1 MDEEP
6 EVKSGSEGDIRS
18 LYYWSRTA
26 FMILIIAGAIWIAL
40 AAYRFYLG
48 ATWWGRDWS
57 SGSTSAT
64 TQILVG
70 VAFIAAAL
78 VCFFLARRTNNEI
91 VTVFSARRF
100 QVPRE
105 KLLVYSIL
113 ALPFGFIV
121 PGLLLAFVNVK
132 LSVPEFLPSH
142 AEAYPEA
149 MPGYV
154 MVPKADM
161 IKEMPSEGPE
171 EDLIPE
177 DAPKDLPP
185 LGFESM
191 PVSEEEAQPAPEFF
205 ADMPAFPSSALPA
218 AAPQEAAAP
227 APPPTAPP
235 MEAIVEEIPVE
246 EIPVE
251 EIPVEEIP
259 EEEIPEVVAEI
270 APAPQPAAYEEVP
283 QEAVVEAVVEEVPEE
298 VEGEGDF
305 ELIVE
310 EDVEGDDE
318 EAPKTIEEAHD
329 QLLGKLLG
337 K

>member
-6 EVKSGSEGDIRS
+6 EVKGGSEGDIRS

-26 FMILIIAGAIWIAL
+26 FMILIIAGAIWVAL

-48 ATWWGRDWS
+48 AIWYGRDWS

-154 MVPKADM
+154 VVPKGDM
-161 IKEMPSEGPE
+161 TKEMPLEEPE

-191 PVSEEEAQPAPEFF
+191 DVSEEEAQPAPEFF
-205 ADMPAFPSSALPA
+205 GDLPAFPSSALPA

-227 APPPTAPP
+227 VPPPTAPP
-235 MEAIVEEIPVE
+235 MVAVVEDIPDE
-246 EIPVE
+246 D
-251 EIPVEEIP
+251 
-259 EEEIPEVVAEI
+259 IPEVVAEI
-270 APAPQPAAYEEVP
+270 VPVPQPTAYEEVP
-283 QEAVVEAVVEEVPEE
+283 PEEAVEAVVEAVVEEVPEE
-298 VEGEGDF
+298 GEAEGDF
-305 ELIVE
+305 ELIM
-310 EDVEGDDE
+310 EGDAEGEDE

>member
-1 MDEEP
+1 VDDEH
-6 EVKSGSEGDIRS
+6 EVKGGSEGDIRS

-26 FMILIIAGAIWIAL
+26 FLILIIAGAVWIAL

-48 ATWWGRDWS
+48 ATWFGRDWS

-70 VAFIAAAL
+70 VVFIAAAL
-78 VCFFLARRTNNEI
+78 VCFFLARRTKNEI
-91 VTVFSARRF
+91 VMVFLARRF

-142 AEAYPEA
+142 AEAYPSA
-149 MPGYV
+149 MPGYTL
-154 MVPKADM
+154 VPTADM
-161 IKEMPSEGPE
+161 TREMPLDGSE
-171 EDLIPE
+171 EDLIPI
-177 DAPKDLPP
+177 DAPLDLPP

-191 PVSEEEAQPAPEFF
+191 PISEEDAQPAPEFF
-205 ADMPAFPSSALPA
+205 GDMAAFPSSALPA

-227 APPPTAPP
+227 APPPMAPP
-235 MEAIVEEIPVE
+235 MEAVIEEVPD
-246 EIPVE
+246 
-251 EIPVEEIP
+251 
-259 EEEIPEVVAEI
+259 EEIPEVVAEI
-270 APAPQPAAYEEVP
+270 TAEIAPAPQPVASEGAP
-283 QEAVVEAVVEEVPEE
+283 QEAVVEVVAEEVPGESE
-298 VEGEGDF
+298 DEGDF
-305 ELIVE
+305 ELMLE
-310 EDVEGDDE
+310 EDVEGEEE

>member
-1 MDEEP
+1 VDEEP
-6 EVKSGSEGDIRS
+6 EVKGGNEGDIRS

-26 FMILIIAGAIWIAL
+26 FLILIIAGAVWSAL
-40 AAYRFYLG
+40 ALYRFYLG
-48 ATWWGRDWS
+48 ASWYGRDWS
-57 SGSTSAT
+57 SGSTSAA

-70 VAFIAAAL
+70 VVFVAAAL

-91 VTVFSARRF
+91 VTVFSARRY

-105 KLLVYSIL
+105 KLLVYSLL

-132 LSVPEFLPSH
+132 LSYPEFLPSH

-149 MPGYV
+149 MPGYT
-154 MVPKADM
+154 MVPTAGM
-161 IKEMPSEGPE
+161 TREMPLEGPE
-171 EDLIPE
+171 DDLIPE

-191 PVSEEEAQPAPEFF
+191 EVSEEEAQPAAEFF
-205 ADMPAFPSSALPA
+205 SDMPAFPSSALPA
-218 AAPQEAAAP
+218 AASEEAATPAPPPIAPPMEAVIEEVPEDEIPEVMAEITP
-227 APPPTAPP
+227 APPPTG
-235 MEAIVEEIPVE
+235 
-246 EIPVE
+246 
-251 EIPVEEIP
+251 
-259 EEEIPEVVAEI
+259 
-270 APAPQPAAYEEVP
+270 YEEVP

-298 VEGEGDF
+298 GEAEGDF
-305 ELIVE
+305 ELMLE
-310 EDVEGDDE
+310 EDVEGEDE

>member
-6 EVKSGSEGDIRS
+6 EVKGGSEGDIRS

-154 MVPKADM
+154 VVPKGD
-161 IKEMPSEGPE
+161 MPSEEPE
-171 EDLIPE
+171 ESLIPE
-177 DAPKDLPP
+177 DAPRDLPP

-191 PVSEEEAQPAPEFF
+191 DVSEEEAQPAPEFF
-205 ADMPAFPSSALPA
+205 GDLPAFPSSALPA
-218 AAPQEAAAP
+218 AAPQETVAP
-227 APPPTAPP
+227 APPTMAPP
-235 MEAIVEEIPVE
+235 MEAVVEDIPDE
-246 EIPVE
+246 D
-251 EIPVEEIP
+251 
-259 EEEIPEVVAEI
+259 IPEVVAEI
-270 APAPQPAAYEEVP
+270 ALAPQPVTYEEAP
-283 QEAVVEAVVEEVPEE
+283 SEEAGEAVIEAVVEEVPEE
-298 VEGEGDF
+298 GEAEGDF
-305 ELIVE
+305 ELILE
-310 EDVEGDDE
+310 EDVEGEDE

>member
-6 EVKSGSEGDIRS
+6 EVKGGSEGDIRS

-26 FMILIIAGAIWIAL
+26 FMILIIAGAIWVAL

-48 ATWWGRDWS
+48 ATWYGRDWS

-154 MVPKADM
+154 VVPKGD
-161 IKEMPSEGPE
+161 MPSEEPE
-171 EDLIPE
+171 ESLIPE
-177 DAPKDLPP
+177 DAPRDLPP

-191 PVSEEEAQPAPEFF
+191 DVSEEEAQPAPEFF
-205 ADMPAFPSSALPA
+205 GDLPAFPSSALPA
-218 AAPQEAAAP
+218 AAPQEAVAP

-235 MEAIVEEIPVE
+235 MVAVVEDIPD
-246 EIPVE
+246 
-251 EIPVEEIP
+251 
-259 EEEIPEVVAEI
+259 EEIPEVVAEI
-270 APAPQPAAYEEVP
+270 VPVPEPAAYEEVP
-283 QEAVVEAVVEEVPEE
+283 PEEAVEAVVEAVVEEVPEE
-298 VEGEGDF
+298 GEAEGDF

-310 EDVEGDDE
+310 EGVEGDDE

>member
-6 EVKSGSEGDIRS
+6 EVKGGSEGDIRS

-26 FMILIIAGAIWIAL
+26 FMILIIAGAIWVAL

-48 ATWWGRDWS
+48 ATWYGRDWS

-64 TQILVG
+64 TQVLVG

-154 MVPKADM
+154 VVPKGDM
-161 IKEMPSEGPE
+161 TKEMPLEGSE

-191 PVSEEEAQPAPEFF
+191 DVSEEEAQPAPEFF
-205 ADMPAFPSSALPA
+205 GDMPAFPSSALPA
-218 AAPQEAAAP
+218 AAPQEAVAP
-227 APPPTAPP
+227 APPPAAPP
-235 MEAIVEEIPVE
+235 MEAVVEDIPD
-246 EIPVE
+246 
-251 EIPVEEIP
+251 
-259 EEEIPEVVAEI
+259 EEIPEVMAEITAEI
-270 APAPQPAAYEEVP
+270 APAPQPAVYEEVP
-283 QEAVVEAVVEEVPEE
+283 QEEVVEAVVEEVPAE
-298 VEGEGDF
+298 VETEGDF
-305 ELIVE
+305 ELMLE
-310 EDVEGDDE
+310 EGVEGEDE

-329 QLLGKLLG
+329 ELLGKLLG

>member
-6 EVKSGSEGDIRS
+6 EVKGGSEGDIRS

-26 FMILIIAGAIWIAL
+26 FMILIIAGAIWVAL

-48 ATWWGRDWS
+48 ATWYGRDWS

-64 TQILVG
+64 TQVLVG

-154 MVPKADM
+154 VVPKGD
-161 IKEMPSEGPE
+161 MPSEEPE
-171 EDLIPE
+171 ESLIPE

-185 LGFESM
+185 LGFEAM
-191 PVSEEEAQPAPEFF
+191 DVSEEEAQPAPEFF
-205 ADMPAFPSSALPA
+205 GDMPAFPSSALPA
-218 AAPQEAAAP
+218 AAPQEAVAP

-235 MEAIVEEIPVE
+235 MVAVVEDIPD
-246 EIPVE
+246 
-251 EIPVEEIP
+251 
-259 EEEIPEVVAEI
+259 EEIPEVVAEI
-270 APAPQPAAYEEVP
+270 VPTPQPAVYEEVP
-283 QEAVVEAVVEEVPEE
+283 QEEVVEAVVEAVVEEVPA
-298 VEGEGDF
+298 EGETEGDF

-310 EDVEGDDE
+310 EDVEGEDE

>member
-6 EVKSGSEGDIRS
+6 EVKGGSEGDIRS

-26 FMILIIAGAIWIAL
+26 FMILIIAGAIWVAL

-64 TQILVG
+64 TQVLVG

-154 MVPKADM
+154 VVPKGD
-161 IKEMPSEGPE
+161 MPSEEPE
-171 EDLIPE
+171 ESLIPE

-191 PVSEEEAQPAPEFF
+191 DVSEEEAQPAPEFF
-205 ADMPAFPSSALPA
+205 GDMPAFPSSALPA
-218 AAPQEAAAP
+218 APPQEAVAP

-235 MEAIVEEIPVE
+235 MVAVVEDIPDE
-246 EIPVE
+246 D
-251 EIPVEEIP
+251 
-259 EEEIPEVVAEI
+259 IPEVVAEI
-270 APAPQPAAYEEVP
+270 APTPQPAAYEEVP
-283 QEAVVEAVVEEVPEE
+283 QEEVVEAVVEAVVEEVPA
-298 VEGEGDF
+298 EGETEGDF

-310 EDVEGDDE
+310 EDVEGEDE